1 MPRLTIISIS
11 FLLTVL
17 LMSSVNAISINA
29 HPKLQKI
36 AAELV
41 AERHYT
47 QTEIEQVFA
56 RAQIQQSVLNSMK
69 NPAEYKFT
77 WGKYRKLFIQPDRIE
92 QAVEFWR
99 EYEDELIRAERE
111 YGVPA
116 SIIVAIIGVESK
128 YGRYKGKHK
137 VLDSL
142 VSLVVDF
149 PRRSDFFAKEL
160 KHFLILTK
168 ENQMDTVNILGS
180 YAGAVGYPQF
190 IASSYRSYAVDFS
203 GDGKTDLIN
212 QPVDAIGSVANYFV
226 KNGWLNGQPI
236 TSTIFTSVPSAVAD
250 LANNKRQIQ
259 FTAEKLRSMGAPVD
273 VSINP
278 NEKLNVLRLNANEIV
293 PEEVAANTY
302 IVRAG
307 DTACQIAEKFS
318 MKCRDLITLNKLNAS
333 ADIFRGQRLKLSEQS
348 TQTRNANAE
357 RVDQSSLEQY
367 QYFFTH
373 ENFYV
378 ITRYNHSVLYAMAV
392 NDLSVAVQQEKTR
405 QDRTRSVSNSTNY
418 NKAYIPK

>member
-1 MPRLTIISIS
+1 M
-11 FLLTVL
+11 
-17 LMSSVNAISINA
+17 
-29 HPKLQKI
+29 
-36 AAELV
+36 
-41 AERHYT
+41 
-47 QTEIEQVFA
+47 
-56 RAQIQQSVLNSMK
+56 
-69 NPAEYKFT
+69 
-77 WGKYRKLFIQPDRIE
+77 
-92 QAVEFWR
+92 
-99 EYEDELIRAERE
+99 
-111 YGVPA
+111 
-116 SIIVAIIGVESK
+116 
-128 YGRYKGKHK
+128 
-137 VLDSL
+137 
-142 VSLVVDF
+142 
-149 PRRSDFFAKEL
+149 
-160 KHFLILTK
+160 
-168 ENQMDTVNILGS
+168 
-180 YAGAVGYPQF
+180 
-190 IASSYRSYAVDFS
+190 
-203 GDGKTDLIN
+203 
-212 QPVDAIGSVANYFV
+212 
-226 KNGWLNGQPI
+226 
-236 TSTIFTSVPSAVAD
+236 
-250 LANNKRQIQ
+250 
-259 FTAEKLRSMGAPVD
+259 
-273 VSINP
+273 
-278 NEKLNVLRLNANEIV
+278 LRLNANEIV

>member
-1 MPRLTIISIS
+1 M
-11 FLLTVL
+11 
-17 LMSSVNAISINA
+17 
-29 HPKLQKI
+29 
-36 AAELV
+36 
-41 AERHYT
+41 
-47 QTEIEQVFA
+47 
-56 RAQIQQSVLNSMK
+56 
-69 NPAEYKFT
+69 
-77 WGKYRKLFIQPDRIE
+77 
-92 QAVEFWR
+92 
-99 EYEDELIRAERE
+99 IRAERE

-128 YGRYKGKHK
+128 YGQYKGKHK

-212 QPVDAIGSVANYFV
+212 QPIDAIGSVANYFV
-226 KNGWLNGQPI
+226 KNGWLTGQPI
-236 TSTIFTSVPSAVAD
+236 TSSIFTSVPSAVAN

-273 VSINP
+273 VSISP

-333 ADIFRGQRLKLSEQS
+333 ADIFRGQRLKLSNQS
-348 TQTRNANAE
+348 AQTRNANAE
-357 RVDQSSLEQY
+357 SVDQSSLEQY

-405 QDRTRSVSNSTNY
+405 QDRTQSVSTSSNY